1 MSEIRKAA
9 GEGAS
14 VLIDLFVVALAVAAL
29 VSLGSRALV
38 DGVSTHL
45 ESDDP

>member
-1 MSEIRKAA
+1 M
-9 GEGAS
+9 
-14 VLIDLFVVALAVAAL
+14 LLDLFVVILAIAAL
-29 VSLGSRALV
+29 VSFGSRALV

>member
-1 MSEIRKAA
+1 MVA

-14 VLIDLFVVALAVAAL
+14 VLIDLFVAALALAAL
-29 VSLGSRALV
+29 VSIGSRALV

>member
-1 MSEIRKAA
+1 
-9 GEGAS
+9 
-14 VLIDLFVVALAVAAL
+14 VLIDLFIAALAVAAL
-29 VSLGSRALV
+29 VSFGSRALV